1 MPGTAGVLKT
11 LKNGINEHKQLCR
24 KQSFF
29 FCLDKINYSRLIRKG
44 DYFTQKERNVT
55 GTIFSQDTFVFALD
69 L

>member
-1 MPGTAGVLKT
+1 MS
-11 LKNGINEHKQLCR
+11 INNCVG
-24 KQSFF
+24 SSPFF